1 MKQHGVT
8 RNLVKQHRKTAAV
21 YYFDLDMGKNVV
33 TANSPQDVCCLV
45 SVHNLD
51 VQITVRQY
59 STVPNTVSRIS
70 TN

>member
-33 TANSPQDVCCLV
+33 TANSPQDTVSCLV

-51 VQITVRQY
+51 VQITVR
-59 STVPNTVSRIS
+59 
-70 TN
+70 